1 MEENDSM
8 TSKTKTLNYLSL
20 LEEID
25 KLLNLSADSNNPL
38 NLTKDTSDASKID
51 TICSNV
57 AANIDRISKQML
69 FSKKAM
75 FSTRMFNT
83 VLRICATNES
93 AFIISRTSFQ
103 SICTKLIE
111 LIKHIADKNDNNPLC
126 ASDILDSMLTNLAKD
141 DLAKKCFD
149 RFLSNETVSIIGNV
163 LCKS

>member
-1 MEENDSM
+1 MEENNST

-51 TICSNV
+51 MICSNV

-83 VLRICATNES
+83 VLRICTTNES

-103 SICTKLIE
+103 SILIKLFKLIAD
-111 LIKHIADKNDNNPLC
+111 IDDKNDYNPLC
-126 ASDILDSMLTNLAKD
+126 ASDLLDSMLTNLAKD
-141 DLAKKCFD
+141 NLAEKCFK
-149 RFLSNETVSIIGNV
+149 RLLSNEPVSIIGNV
-163 LCKS
+163 LRKS